1 MIKMICLHLIQK
13 CIDMKTVYISLI
25 NLFLIT
31 FSSTCL
37 LANESSSLSI
47 YTIDENNFSLEG
59 ASILLENNQSKKI
72 VGVST
77 NNDGRG
83 YFDNLIAG
91 EYSIKLSFIGYNDV
105 YKKIN
110 IKPGKTYEY
119 KIQMKLNTIAIT
131 ELEIINDYNRSMVGT
146 ATSINAQDLE
156 IIKPMGTQEILE
168 RVPGINGFSDDGIG
182 ISRINV
188 GIRGINPRRS
198 SRVLILE
205 DGIPIQPALYVYP
218 NMYYNPPSER
228 ISEVEVVKG
237 SGTISFGPQTM
248 GGVINYLTK
257 RSTQG
262 SKPSFK
268 LMGGENNYKSIL
280 LDTGDFSKNK
290 FNPELQFLYKS
301 GDGFR
306 DNNDF
311 VQYNGTLK
319 LNFDKSK
326 NESFYSKTNINYENS
341 NATYTGLT
349 VHSFETNPTFNP
361 KEDDNFKIFR
371 ASSDLIYTKK
381 LSQNTTSTT
390 TTFISFFDRKWWRE
404 NDIFI
409 RASDINTIDPN
420 PINPSSSLTKI
431 RVGDGKTS
439 HGTLRTFYVAGIEK
453 KWSINNMFMNNP
465 SSLEIG
471 GRVYFERFLDDKK
484 KGYSP
489 DARDGYYYIEAE
501 EYTDSDD
508 SGSYEEG
515 EEFIDCNENGSICE
529 GDASWDSSMGDGEWN
544 NVSVVGQSHHYQTSA
559 FSGFISQTIKYNENS
574 SNEMTIKPGIRLEIF
589 EQERID
595 RLVGSQYQDNTT
607 IVLLPGIGFN
617 KKINDM
623 NIFGGIH
630 RGFTP
635 PSSGALKVLDFGEC
649 DCGLDLDAEKS
660 WNKELG
666 LRYNTNSINL
676 EIAAFHID
684 IENLVA
690 AGRGT
695 VFKNLG
701 NVQTMGL
708 EVGSSL
714 YFSNFLMPNI
724 HLAYGYLYTEVIDG
738 RIQTSFPGESDEVN
752 IAGNKLPYTPEHTL
766 TVSFEKNLFN
776 KVTSRLDF
784 KYVGSAYSDF
794 ENIEYSDINSWIN
807 SLGISGP
814 IPEYSILNFSS
825 VYSVNENL
833 KLSLIVK
840 NLTDEIYIGSRLHS
854 NPGQTAANKSSG
866 IIPGPRRQINFGINY
881 IF

>member
-1 MIKMICLHLIQK
+1 MICLHLIQK
-13 CIDMKTVYISLI
+13 CIDMKTIFISLI

-31 FSSTCL
+31 LSSTCL

-47 YTIDENNFSLEG
+47 YTFDENSFALEG

-91 EYSIKLSFIGYNDV
+91 EYSIKLSFIGYNDI

-110 IKPGKTYEY
+110 IKSGKAYEF
-119 KIQMKLNTIAIT
+119 KIQMKLNTIAMT
-131 ELEIINDYNRSMVGT
+131 ELEIINNYNNQNMVGA

-156 IIKPMGTQEILE
+156 IITPMGTQEILE

-182 ISRINV
+182 NSRINV

-290 FNPELQFLYKS
+290 LNPELQFLYKS

-404 NDIFI
+404 NDVFI
-409 RASDINTIDPN
+409 NSNDINTIDPN

-439 HGTLRTFYVAGIEK
+439 LGILRTFYVAGIEK

-635 PSSGALKVLDFGEC
+635 PSSGALNVLDFGEC

-701 NVQTMGL
+701 KVQTMGL

-738 RIQTSFPGESDEVN
+738 RIQTSFPGESDEVS
-752 IAGNKLPYTPEHTL
+752 IAGNKLPYSPEHTL
-766 TVSFEKNLFN
+766 TLSFEKNLFN

-784 KYVGSAYSDF
+784 KYVGSTYSDF

-825 VYSVNENL
+825 IYSVNEKL

-854 NPGQTAANKSSG
+854 NPGQTAANMSSG

>member
-1 MIKMICLHLIQK
+1 MQRSFNNFKM
-13 CIDMKTVYISLI
+13 
-25 NLFLIT
+25 FLIAFT
-31 FSSTCL
+31 SVFLWGNDFASM
-37 LANESSSLSI
+37 SI
-47 YTIDENNFSLEG
+47 YIYDENGSALQG
-59 ASILLENNQSKKI
+59 ASIILEENQSQETI
-72 VGVST
+72 GVST
-77 NNDGRG
+77 NENGRA
-83 YFDNLIAG
+83 YFEDVKIG
-91 EYSIKLSFIGYNDV
+91 EYSLKSSFIGYEDIN
-105 YKKIN
+105 KKII
-110 IKPGKTYEY
+110 IKSAQVYEF
-119 KIQMKLNTIAIT
+119 KFQMNLNTIAIT
-131 ELEIINDYNRSMVGT
+131 ELEIINNYNNQSMVGT
-146 ATSINAQDLE
+146 ATSIGAKDLE
-156 IIKPMGTQEILE
+156 IITPMGTQEILE

-182 ISRINV
+182 NSRINV
-188 GIRGINPRRS
+188 GVRGINPRRS

-205 DGIPIQPALYVYP
+205 DGVPIQPALYVYP

-237 SGTISFGPQTM
+237 SGAISFGPQTM

-257 RSTQG
+257 RATEG

-268 LMGGENNYKSIL
+268 LMAGENNYKSIL
-280 LDTGDFSKNK
+280 LNTGDFSKNK

-349 VHSFETNPTFNP
+349 LYSFENEPTFNP

-371 ASSDLIYTKK
+371 FSSDLIHTKK
-381 LSQNTTSTT
+381 LSENTTSTT

-409 RASDINTIDPN
+409 YVD
-420 PINPSSSLTKI
+420 SLNAQEYTTESI
-431 RVGDGKTS
+431 VSATSTLWTQNGPDGVPHAGLRVGDGKTNL
-439 HGTLRTFYVAGIEK
+439 GILRTFYVAGIEK

-489 DARDGYYYIEAE
+489 NARDGYYYIEAE
-501 EYTDSDD
+501 AYTDSDD
-508 SGSYEEG
+508 SGSYDDG
-515 EEFIDCNENGSICE
+515 EEFIDCNETGSICE
-529 GDASWDSSMGDGEWN
+529 DDDAWDSSMGDGEWN

-574 SNEMTIKPGIRLEIF
+574 SDEMTIKPGIRLEIF

-635 PSSGALKVLDFGEC
+635 PSSGALNVLDFGEC

-701 NVQTMGL
+701 KVQTMGL

-724 HLAYGYLYTEVIDG
+724 HLAYGYLHTEVIDG
-738 RIQTSFPGESDEVN
+738 RIQTSFSGESNEVS
-752 IAGNKLPYTPEHTL
+752 IAGNKLPYTPDHTL
-766 TVSFEKNLFN
+766 TVSLEKTLFN
-776 KVTSRLDF
+776 KMTSRLDL
-784 KYVGSAYSDF
+784 KYVSSAYTDF
-794 ENIEYSDINSWIN
+794 ENFEISDSRIGHL
-807 SLGISGP
+807 LGISGP
-814 IPEYSILNFSS
+814 IPEYAILNFSS
-825 VYSVNENL
+825 VYSVNEKL

-854 NPGQTAANKSSG
+854 NPGQTAANMSSG
-866 IIPGPRRQINFGINY
+866 IIPGPRRQINIGINY
-881 IF
+881 TF

>member
-1 MIKMICLHLIQK
+1 MERSYNNFFKI
-13 CIDMKTVYISLI
+13 
-25 NLFLIT
+25 FLIALALV
-31 FSSTCL
+31 FSWGND
-37 LANESSSLSI
+37 LASLSI
-47 YTIDENNFSLEG
+47 YIYDENGSALQG
-59 ASILLENNQSKKI
+59 ASILLEENQSQETI
-72 VGVST
+72 GIST
-77 NNDGRG
+77 NENGRA
-83 YFDNLIAG
+83 YFENVTIG
-91 EYSIKLSFIGYNDV
+91 EYSLQSTFIGYDDIN
-105 YKKIN
+105 KKII
-110 IKPGKTYEY
+110 IKSAQVYEF
-119 KIQMKLNTIAIT
+119 KFQMNLNTIAIT
-131 ELEIINDYNRSMVGT
+131 ELEIINNYNNQSMVGA
-146 ATSINAQDLE
+146 ATSIGAKDLE
-156 IIKPMGTQEILE
+156 IITPMGTQEILE

-182 ISRINV
+182 NSRINV

-205 DGIPIQPALYVYP
+205 DGVPIQPALYVYP

-237 SGTISFGPQTM
+237 SGAISFGPQTM

-257 RSTQG
+257 RSTEG

-371 ASSDLIYTKK
+371 ASSDLIHTKK
-381 LSQNTTSTT
+381 ISQNTTSTT

-404 NDIFI
+404 NDVFI
-409 RASDINTIDPN
+409 KSNDIDAIDPN
-420 PINPSSSLTKI
+420 PITPSSPLTKI

-439 HGTLRTFYVAGIEK
+439 LGILRTFYVAGIEK

-489 DARDGYYYIEAE
+489 DARDGYYFIAAE

-508 SGSYEEG
+508 SGSYEDG

-529 GDASWDSSMGDGEWN
+529 GDAAWDSSMGDGEWN

-574 SNEMTIKPGIRLEIF
+574 SEEMTIKPGIRLEIF

-635 PSSGALKVLDFGEC
+635 PSSGALNVLDFGEC

-701 NVQTMGL
+701 KVQTMGL
-708 EVGSSL
+708 EIGSSL

-724 HLAYGYLYTEVIDG
+724 HLAYGYLHTEVIDG
-738 RIQTSFPGESDEVN
+738 RIQSSFPGESNEVS
-752 IAGNKLPYTPEHTL
+752 IAGKKLPYTPEHTL
-766 TVSFEKNLFN
+766 TLSFEKNLFN
-776 KVTSRLDF
+776 KITSRLDF

-794 ENIEYSDINSWIN
+794 ENIEYADINPWIN

-814 IPEYSILNFSS
+814 IPEHSILNFSS
-825 VYSVNENL
+825 IYSVNEKL

-854 NPGQTAANKSSG
+854 NPGQTAANMSSG

-881 IF
+881 TF